1 MVDLHVDRHVEHVR
15 EDLQQRRVDGRAARR
30 HHARR
35 RLWRAKKKK
44 SPHCRVGRGNLVLG
58 HSFPLAPPN
67 AECVAC

>member
-35 RLWRAKKKK
+35 RLCHMRKE
-44 SPHCRVGRGNLVLG
+44 GITIL
-58 HSFPLAPPN
+58 
-67 AECVAC
+67 